1 MHSETENY
9 SHKIND
15 PKIFA
20 TYMQGLGISI
30 DPEWRLLRLEDGL
43 IKKSSAIMWLEWG
56 DNDRIKST
64 HHKPKVGR
72 SLIMSPFNKFFTW
85 QTTPLTEIIEEE
97 IGYIKFKT
105 KNSTYELSTI
115 KNDKKN
121 FTKN

>member
-1 MHSETENY
+1 MYNCTE
-9 SHKIND
+9 KIDKTRN
-15 PKIFA
+15 PEIGVSFKKC
-20 TYMQGLGISI
+20 LGISV
-30 DPEWRLLRLEDGL
+30 DPEWKLLREEDGL

-56 DNDRIKST
+56 DNARVKST
-64 HHKPKVGR
+64 HHKPMVGR

-105 KNSTYELSTI
+105 KNSTYQLSRL

-121 FTKN
+121 ITKN